1 MKKLIKIRSLVALF
15 ILCCCY
21 VVSYSQAFEA
31 KESPL
36 VNGDIGEPVLYSSSG
51 LTVFVSY
58 DEKTNDLQISVFDKN
73 KKPFYINKKLVFNK
87 INFKNYPTL
96 KINDSRNTLDWYE
109 KDGNIFFSISSRKTS
124 HLIQVEAR
132 TGIVISEEEQ
142 DVKNYYVTKFYNEI
156 NRGYVMLA
164 SDEFDNDKQNPDII
178 NSQLV
183 ISNSEAK
190 INQVVNYDN
199 VDNVFLKSKI
209 LDCYYDNEDIYF
221 TVLLSGKH
229 QNKANLMDK
238 YIYLSKYNLVSK
250 KLTHV
255 ELCQVEKDVTYY
267 TANIINNSVDNSI
280 IVNHYFIDK
289 KNKDSSEEP
298 LLYRTSLQ
306 KVNKLNM
313 IKNEK
318 FILPT
323 NLTYKYIKEKNKI
336 NFKSGKLY
344 NLMSDKKG
352 NILSLIIKSEFFYE
366 GKVLGISYFDFN
378 GKEIY
383 GLGYKF
389 NLNYEVADNFLRN
402 VTMTSSSSCNI
413 IFLNNLPA
421 NINLQPEAK
430 PKQLNKYNGTAIAV
444 QIDNEG
450 NVSQYFVFGQP
461 KSEDE
466 YKNVD
471 FYRAYKDF
479 VSNTIVAKMWDS
491 EFGKTRAVWIKL
503 K

>member
-1 MKKLIKIRSLVALF
+1 MNKIGKIRSLITLL
-15 ILCCCY
+15 ILCFCY
-21 VVSYSQAFEA
+21 TMSFSQAFEA
-31 KESPL
+31 KEGPL
-36 VNGDIGEPVLYSSSG
+36 VNGDIGQPVLYSSSG
-51 LTVFVSY
+51 LTVFVSH

-73 KKPFYINKKLVFNK
+73 KTPFYINKKLVFNK

-96 KINDSRNTLDWYE
+96 KINDSPNTLDWYE
-109 KDGNIFFSISSRKTS
+109 KEGNIFFSISSRKMS

-156 NRGYVMLA
+156 NKGYVMLA
-164 SDEFDNDKQNPDII
+164 SDEFDSNKQNPDII

-183 ISNSEAK
+183 IANSEAK
-190 INQVVNYDN
+190 ISELVNYDN
-199 VDNVFLKSKI
+199 VNNVFLKSNI
-209 LDCYYDNEDIYF
+209 LDCYYDNEDIYL
-221 TVLLSGKH
+221 TVLLSGRA
-229 QNKANLMDK
+229 QNQTNGTGAF
-238 YIYLSKYNLVSK
+238 IYLSKYNLVSK
-250 KLTHV
+250 KFTHL
-255 ELCQVEKDVTYY
+255 ELFQVEKDVIFKK
-267 TANIINNSVDNSI
+267 ANIINNSVDNSLMI
-280 IVNHYFIDK
+280 QYYFIDK
-289 KNKDSSEEP
+289 KNSDSSKDP
-298 LLYRTSLQ
+298 LLYQTSLQ
-306 KVNKLNM
+306 KISKLNM

-323 NLTYKYIKEKNKI
+323 NLTYNYIKEKNKV
-336 NFKSGKLY
+336 NFKSGKLH
-344 NLMSDKKG
+344 NLISDKKG

-366 GKVLGISYFDFN
+366 GKILGISYFDSN

-383 GLGYKF
+383 GLGYRF
-389 NLNYEVADNFLRN
+389 NLNYEIADNFLRN
-402 VTMTSSSSCNI
+402 VTMSSSSNCNV

-430 PKQLNKYNGTAIAV
+430 PKQLNNYNGTAIAI

-471 FYRAYKDF
+471 FFNGYKDLA
-479 VSNTIVAKMWDS
+479 SNTIVAKMWDS